1 MAHPPSQSSFD
12 VLITAGYNPHKP
24 DPLKEATGVAHKV
37 LIPVAGMPMIW
48 HVVQGLEESG
58 LIREMVVV
66 GMDPEEQALL
76 DLGRPVHYLP
86 NQGSLWANQHAGLLK
101 LQELDPSDRM
111 VLASPA
117 DIPLLTGEMVRWFVQ
132 ACQPLDRE
140 LYWSV
145 VPKEVMEATFPGSG
159 RTFVPLK
166 DGSFCSGALFLG
178 DLQAAIGFQ
187 DRIRDMLETR
197 KNFLQQAWLLGPWTL
212 LKLLFRQLTIAE
224 LLDKAQE
231 FLGVTGAPAI
241 SPYPELGMDIDKPHQ
256 LALVEAFLQEHPEH
270 PAAVRAR
277 RALGEPAAAP
287 SVGPVPTPYA
297 PSPEAPPPEIHPTP
311 AAEGLLAILHK
322 ADEALSTRMA
332 LDESQRRAGA
342 PIHWLALVGAHLGD
356 SWLWALVAGL
366 LWRRASQLPA
376 PADQA
381 RKRLLLAWVG
391 TLVGGMGLALAI
403 KQRLRRARPGTGAL
417 LYGGGPDVHSFPSG
431 HGVRAGILKAWA
443 SALLPGAGPWAWL
456 LALWIG
462 WSRVALGIHY
472 VGDVLVGFILG
483 LGVGKLARWWA
494 GGGGLED

>member
-1 MAHPPSQSSFD
+1 MAHPLSQSSFD

-37 LIPVAGMPMIW
+37 FIPVAGMPMIW
-48 HVVQGLEESG
+48 HVVRGLEESG

-66 GMDPEEQALL
+66 GIDPEEQALV

-101 LQELDPSDRM
+101 LQELDPTDRF

-117 DIPLLTGEMVRWFVQ
+117 DIPLLTGEMVHWFIQ

-166 DGSFCSGALFLG
+166 DGSFCSGGLFLG
-178 DLQAAIGFQ
+178 DLQAALGFQ
-187 DRIRDMLETR
+187 DKMREFLETR

-212 LKLLFRQLTIAE
+212 VKLLFRQLTIAE
-224 LLDKAQE
+224 LLDRAQE

-241 SPYPELGMDIDKPHQ
+241 SPYAELGMDIDKPHQ
-256 LALVEAFLQEHPEH
+256 LALVEAFLQAHPEH

-277 RALGEPAAAP
+277 QALGAP
-287 SVGPVPTPYA
+287 VEVLPGPPP
-297 PSPEAPPPEIHPTP
+297 PAPPPPAPAPEIHPTP
-311 AAEGLLAILHK
+311 VTEGLLAVLHK
-322 ADEALSTRMA
+322 ADEALSARIA
-332 LDESQRRAGA
+332 LDESQRRWRA
-342 PIHWLALVGAHLGD
+342 PVYWLAQVGAHLGD

-366 LWRRASQLPA
+366 LWRRANRLPPARLPGRRRQLTA
-376 PADQA
+376 WI
-381 RKRLLLAWVG
+381 LA
-391 TLVGGMGLALAI
+391 LVGGMGLALAI
-403 KQRLRRARPGTGAL
+403 KQRLRRARPGSGAL
-417 LYGGGPDVHSFPSG
+417 LYGQGPDVHSFPSG
-431 HGVRAGILKAWA
+431 HGVRAGILKVWA
-443 SALLPGAGPWAWL
+443 DALLPGAGPWAWL

-472 VGDVLVGFILG
+472 VGDVLAGFVLG
-483 LGVGKLARWWA
+483 LGVGKVSRWW
-494 GGGGLED
+494 GRKNRG